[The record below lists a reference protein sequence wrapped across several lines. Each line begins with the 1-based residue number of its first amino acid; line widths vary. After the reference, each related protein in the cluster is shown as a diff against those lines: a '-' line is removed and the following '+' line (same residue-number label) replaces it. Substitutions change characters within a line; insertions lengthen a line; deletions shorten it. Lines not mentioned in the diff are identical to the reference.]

1 MRFCAINTRI
11 LAMQKNLKKG
21 LKFLII
27 MRIFVRLILN
37 TKKNFAKDEKAL
49 AFICDGTGYGEDGKI
64 WGGEVFVGNLKE
76 YERIA
81 HFEKFHSYK

>member
-21 LKFLII
+21 LKFSHHYAH
-27 MRIFVRLILN
+27 FCAAYFEYEE
-37 TKKNFAKDEKAL
+37 NFAKDEKAL